1 MHSNLLIG
9 DMLPIT
15 EYSAQTTT
23 ALAQA
28 QIPSFTQN
36 WEIAVMYVTWRTRF
50 FTKQDIDTF
59 FANEFEIHY
68 NSSRTGIRLI
78 STKPEWA
85 REDGGEAGLHPSN
98 IHDNAYAIGA
108 IDLLAICQLFWVQ
121 MVRA

>member
-36 WEIAVMYVTWRTRF
+36 WEIAVMYVYMAHQIF
-50 FTKQDIDTF
+50 
-59 FANEFEIHY
+59 H
-68 NSSRTGIRLI
+68 
-78 STKPEWA
+78 
-85 REDGGEAGLHPSN
+85 
-98 IHDNAYAIGA
+98 
-108 IDLLAICQLFWVQ
+108 
-121 MVRA
+121 